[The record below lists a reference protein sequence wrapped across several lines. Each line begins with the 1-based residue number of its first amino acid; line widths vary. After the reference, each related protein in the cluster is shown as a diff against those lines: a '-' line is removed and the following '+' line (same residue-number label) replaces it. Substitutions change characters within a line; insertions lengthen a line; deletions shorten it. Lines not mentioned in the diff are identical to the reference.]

1 MGKAMPRYF
10 FHTVDGGR
18 DFDQEGT
25 ELPNDAAAR
34 KAAIRFAGAVMHDE
48 PDVLWDGRDYR
59 VEVTN
64 ETGALLFT
72 IVMLSIDAPA
82 SNRA

>member
-1 MGKAMPRYF
+1 MPRYF
-10 FHTVDGGR
+10 FHTVEGGR
-18 DFDQEGT
+18 DSDQEGT

>member
-1 MGKAMPRYF
+1 MPRYF

-18 DFDQEGT
+18 DRDQEGT
-25 ELPNDAAAR
+25 ELSDNAAAR
-34 KAAIRFAGAVMHDE
+34 KAAIRFAGAVLHDE

-64 ETGALLFT
+64 EAGDLLFT

-82 SNRA
+82 SHQA

>member
-1 MGKAMPRYF
+1 MPRYF

-48 PDVLWDGRDYR
+48 PDVL
-59 VEVTN
+59 
-64 ETGALLFT
+64 
-72 IVMLSIDAPA
+72 
-82 SNRA
+82 

>member
-1 MGKAMPRYF
+1 MHQNGFALASENFAVLHRNGMKCAIL
-10 FHTVDGGR
+10 TGSV
-18 DFDQEGT
+18 
-25 ELPNDAAAR
+25 L
-34 KAAIRFAGAVMHDE
+34 AIRFAGAVMHDE

-64 ETGALLFT
+64 EADDLLFT

-82 SNRA
+82 SHQA

>member
-1 MGKAMPRYF
+1 MPRYF

-18 DFDQEGT
+18 DVDQEGT

>member
-1 MGKAMPRYF
+1 
-10 FHTVDGGR
+10 
-18 DFDQEGT
+18 
-25 ELPNDAAAR
+25 
-34 KAAIRFAGAVMHDE
+34 MHDE

>member
-1 MGKAMPRYF
+1 MPSYF
-10 FHTVDGGR
+10 FHTADGERVLDREGVDLA
-18 DFDQEGT
+18 DNAT
-25 ELPNDAAAR
+25 AR
-34 KAAIRFAGAVMHDE
+34 KEAIKFAGAIMHDQ

-64 ETGALLFT
+64 QADDLLFT

-82 SNRA
+82 SGEA

>member
-1 MGKAMPRYF
+1 
-10 FHTVDGGR
+10 V
-18 DFDQEGT
+18 
-25 ELPNDAAAR
+25 L
-34 KAAIRFAGAVMHDE
+34 AIRFAGAVMHDE

-64 ETGALLFT
+64 EADDLLFT

-82 SNRA
+82 SHQA